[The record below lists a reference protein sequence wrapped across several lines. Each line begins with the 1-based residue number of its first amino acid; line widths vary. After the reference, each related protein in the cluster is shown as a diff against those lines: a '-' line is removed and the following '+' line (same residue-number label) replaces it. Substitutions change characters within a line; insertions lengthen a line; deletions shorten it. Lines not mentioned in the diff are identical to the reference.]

1 MPFYIYVIE
10 AGTHAQVHTS
20 RVFKSQATEPFINV
34 VTWVINI
41 GVYIKSKGKMVTLI
55 RFPQVRDDSIFFFYL
70 IKVFYCIRNK
80 TLFAF
85 SVIIEDD
92 SALLALLCVC
102 ACALCVCV

>member
-1 MPFYIYVIE
+1 MLFYIYVIE

-55 RFPQVRDDSIFFFYL
+55 RFPQVRDDSIFFLSYKGF
-70 IKVFYCIRNK
+70 
-80 TLFAF
+80 
-85 SVIIEDD
+85 
-92 SALLALLCVC
+92 LLH
-102 ACALCVCV
+102 